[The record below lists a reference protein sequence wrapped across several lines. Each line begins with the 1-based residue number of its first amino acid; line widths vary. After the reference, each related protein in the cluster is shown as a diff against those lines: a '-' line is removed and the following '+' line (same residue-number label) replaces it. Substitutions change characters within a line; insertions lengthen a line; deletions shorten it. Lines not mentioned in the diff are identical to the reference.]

1 MKNKKHL
8 TVLALAAVIFIIA
21 TIFSESTDND
31 LSGAGSPLFP
41 DLLGKAN
48 DVSSIKIQR
57 NAGTLTLDRN
67 QDMWQIRENNNYPA
81 DIKKVREL
89 VLGIGNLVRVEPKTK
104 KTENYERIGL
114 QDISK
119 QDSPAIQVTLSAG
132 TDTVADVIIG
142 NSKASHTDDS
152 KMSYYIRGTDDP
164 QTWLVDGKLPDKWEA
179 KDWLDIN
186 IFEIDR
192 SRIKQVV
199 VDHQDGEKVYI
210 HRKDS
215 SVRDFTL
222 DSLKPG
228 EQVTAPF
235 EVNNIATTFTKM
247 TFDDV
252 VAATEGGTEPTP
264 VYTAKLTTFDGL
276 EISFQPYKKGDIHL
290 VKYSA
295 SFNESAATPVAN
307 TANAGSAEEK
317 KPSSAEDFQGEPAAQ
332 PPAKLLSAEEVKQE
346 IAKYNSIW
354 NGWLYQLPEFR
365 IKNIGKKKADL
376 LKKDEKPLHGKP
388 PH

>member
-1 MKNKKHL
+1 MRNRKHL

-21 TIFSESTDND
+21 TIFTESTDND
-31 LSGAGSPLFP
+31 LTGAGSPFFP
-41 DLLGKAN
+41 DLLAKAN
-48 DVSSIKIQR
+48 DVSMIKIQR
-57 NAGTLTLDRN
+57 NAGTLTLERN
-67 QDMWQIRENNNYPA
+67 QEMWQVKENNGYPA
-81 DIKKVREL
+81 DINKVREL
-89 VLGIGNLVRVEPKTK
+89 VLGVSNLLKVEPKTRK
-104 KTENYERIGL
+104 PENYERIGL

-119 QDSPAIQVTLSAG
+119 NDSTAVRVTLNAG
-132 TDTVADVIIG
+132 AENVVADVIIG
-142 NSKASHTDDS
+142 NNKASHADNS
-152 KMSYYIRGTDDP
+152 KMSYYIRRADDP
-164 QTWLVDGKLPDKWEA
+164 QSWLVDGKLPDKWEA

-192 SRIKQVV
+192 ARIKQVV

-210 HRKDS
+210 HRADS

-252 VAATEGGTEPTP
+252 VSEKESGAESTP
-264 VYTAKLTTFDGL
+264 VYTARLTTFDGL
-276 EISFQPYKKGDIHL
+276 VLTFQPYKKGDMHL

-295 SFNESAATPVAN
+295 SFDQAAANSTANTTAAEGSQETATGDTKATPAKPAVK
-307 TANAGSAEEK
+307 TMSA
-317 KPSSAEDFQGEPAAQ
+317 D
-332 PPAKLLSAEEVKQE
+332 EVKQE
-346 IAKYNSIW
+346 VEKYNAVW
-354 NGWLYQLPEFR
+354 KGWMYQLPEFR

-376 LKKDEKPLHGKP
+376 LKKDNKPVH
-388 PH
+388 